1 MDEIAGP
8 ARRLMPLRASAQVPE
23 FGEFFEAEKERLLR
37 ALTVITGSLP
47 EAEDIAQDAFM
58 RVYERWPSVSEMDE
72 PIGYL
77 HRTAMNVFRNRYRR
91 ASLALRRGL
100 QLAPPPDEFKPVDDR
115 DIVARALGRLTPRQ
129 RAAMILTAQFGYTGE
144 EAGRML
150 GVSSNTVWALTH
162 QARALLA
169 ESGDELDA

>member
-1 MDEIAGP
+1 MDEMASRAESVIPMQVSAP
-8 ARRLMPLRASAQVPE
+8 MPG

-58 RVYERWPSVSEMDE
+58 KVYERWPSVSVMDE
-72 PIGYL
+72 PVGYL

-100 QLAPPPDEFKPVDDR
+100 QIAPAPDGFTPVDDR
-115 DIVARALGRLTPRQ
+115 DVVARALARLTPRQ

-162 QARALLA
+162 QARAALA